1 MSYNST
7 VHCGYCSTP
16 GHNRTTCPAFA
27 ARIEERRKEHG
38 DDDYS
43 VRSYDRRKERKA
55 NNRKLENKMC
65 SYCQERG
72 HTRASCTDYKAIK
85 TSVIED
91 IALFKKAWVILINH
105 FGMGAGAILNVDVG
119 RYGSYDENNTSTVIL
134 TGYEWENS
142 DLSLLRQVTSD
153 KDDRLCSEFFTG
165 ILLKHGADMS
175 EWQKDS
181 KPINSRV
188 SFNIVP
194 TSLAR
199 HNACRGVFA
208 INSYDINLASVISPG
223 VPIEPPKKWY
233 KPNSRVLKGI
243 MGNIVRWR
251 DSSLEMFGEDGKKF
265 LNDVISHHEKG
276 TLKEVF
282 ADCQEA

>member
-7 VHCGYCSTP
+7 VHCSYCAIP

-38 DDDYS
+38 DDDFS
-43 VRSYDRRKERKA
+43 VRNYDRRKERKA
-55 NNRKLENKMC
+55 NNRKLENKKC

-72 HTRASCTDYKAIK
+72 HTRASCTDYKALK
-85 TSVIED
+85 ASVVED

-194 TSLAR
+194 NSLAR

-223 VPIEPPKKWY
+223 VPIEPPKEWY

-243 MGNIVRWR
+243 MGNITRWR
-251 DSSLEMFGEDGKKF
+251 DSSLEMFGKDGKKF